1 MNRRRTVIAGAV
13 AVVVIGGAVT
23 AYALSTAGSSATDR
37 YRTTTATRSDLTAT
51 VSLSG
56 SLTHVDSVTATFPA
70 AGTVTSVQVHAGQQ
84 VKAGDLLAT
93 MDTTPL
99 RAALLE
105 AQSQVAAAQL
115 AIEQDRAAIN
125 GTSTSS
131 APTGGQAAASSQ
143 ALASGQAAQ
152 ASAAA
157 AAGQART
164 SGSGTGTGSGGTPG
178 VGTGAAGKTSASQ
191 AEIDK
196 ALAAVT
202 EAQKGVDGSC
212 QGLLSGLGQASVT
225 PSGQRTATTVAD
237 LPSRPATPS
246 TSASPTP
253 SATPSPTTSA
263 SASPTPSI
271 SASASPSTTPSPTTT
286 ALDPK
291 ALSACMGALQ
301 NLSAAQHRAATVLDA
316 AATSLAQQT
325 SQRPTTPQPPTGPV
339 TSTAPNTGTT
349 GRTGTTIPP
358 AGQSG
363 QSGQGG
369 TSSPQAKL
377 LADQGT
383 LAVAQQQ
390 QTQAQNNLDGATLTA
405 PISGVVGAVDVSA
418 GNRTTPTK
426 GIVIIGP
433 GAAQVDATASLVD
446 LQQVAVGDR
455 VQVRTVG
462 SAAALDGTLTA
473 VGALPSSGAGT
484 DAPAYPVVVTVP
496 SGAGGLPEGAPST
509 ASIETTSLKNALVI
523 PASALTTTATG
534 ATQVTTLGDSGTRT
548 VDVSVGARGQG
559 RVQILSGISGT
570 DVVVLADRTAPLPN
584 TSLTNARIAFRPSS
598 GNGGADSAPAPSGA
612 ASPR

>member
-246 TSASPTP
+246 
-253 SATPSPTTSA
+253 
-263 SASPTPSI
+263 I
-271 SASASPSTTPSPTTT
+271 SASASPSATPSPTTT

-325 SQRPTTPQPPTGPV
+325 SQRPTTPQPPTGPA
-339 TSTAPNTGTT
+339 TSTAPYTGTAPKPGTT
-349 GRTGTTIPP
+349 GRTSTTIPP
-358 AGQSG
+358 AG